1 MMLEDKNAVIFD
13 LDGTIA
19 DSMWVWADIDHTFF
33 KQRNMTMPPTLNKE
47 IEGMSF
53 TETAEYFIRIFRLS
67 ETVDELKDI
76 WNRIA
81 LDKYAYE
88 TPLKPGADDFL
99 KYLKEHH
106 IKTGIA
112 TSNSRLLLDVF
123 LKERHL
129 EPYIDAVT
137 TSCDVNKG
145 KPEPDVYLKTAEKL
159 QVKPEHCLVFEDIPM
174 GILAGKRA
182 GMRVCAVED
191 AFSTGMRQEKME
203 LADFYID
210 DYNELFDAE

>member
-13 LDGTIA
+13 LAGTIA

-81 LDKYAYE
+81 LDKFAYE

-112 TSNSRLLLDVF
+112 TSNSRLFLDVF

-145 KPEPDVYLKTAEKL
+145 
-159 QVKPEHCLVFEDIPM
+159 
-174 GILAGKRA
+174 
-182 GMRVCAVED
+182 
-191 AFSTGMRQEKME
+191 
-203 LADFYID
+203 
-210 DYNELFDAE
+210 